1 MLGSDWS
8 KRKQTYNAMQCNEQ
22 VNEIIRLPVKLDE
35 KQSTQAKQGW
45 KAVSQTP
52 GHQAHYHHITNG
64 SGNGNGNIQVDQFI
78 DLGIKLN
85 DKLSED
91 NWVHVVCQQVQ
102 KAPIS
107 L

>member
-1 MLGSDWS
+1 MKS
-8 KRKQTYNAMQCNEQ
+8 KAHKPSM
-22 VNEIIRLPVKLDE
+22 DE
-35 KQSTQAKQGW
+35 KPP
-45 KAVSQTP
+45 VYRLNSQTL

-91 NWVHVVCQQVQ
+91 NWVHVVRQQVQ